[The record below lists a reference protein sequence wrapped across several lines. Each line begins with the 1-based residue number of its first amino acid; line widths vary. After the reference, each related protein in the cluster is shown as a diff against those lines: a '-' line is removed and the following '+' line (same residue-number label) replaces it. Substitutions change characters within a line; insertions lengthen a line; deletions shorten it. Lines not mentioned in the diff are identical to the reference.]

1 MSGNVPE
8 AGNVFPAET
17 EANVPPKDEK
27 MSFSGTEPSAPREA
41 EKPRLPRT
49 GDTAPR
55 EVADGLF
62 LADIDG
68 KLTLTDGKLQIFA
81 DLSADARRLRPN
93 NLGGELLVRAARFK
107 NRPGPFTAVDA
118 TAGFGEDSLLLAAAG
133 FDVTM
138 FEYNPVIAALLADGL
153 RRAAEDPALAEIVA
167 RMHLICGDSTK
178 GMRELGFS
186 PDAVLLDPMFPERQ
200 KSGSIK
206 KKFQLLQRLESPCST
221 EEELLSAALAAN
233 PRKIVIKRPAKG
245 PYLAGRKPSYSVAG
259 NSVRYDC
266 IVIV

>member
-8 AGNVFPAET
+8 AGSVFPTET
-17 EANVPPKDEK
+17 EKNAPLEVKT
-27 MSFSGTEPSAPREA
+27 SFPETEP
-41 EKPRLPRT
+41 
-49 GDTAPR
+49 TAPR
-55 EVADGLF
+55 EVAEGLF
-62 LADIDG
+62 LCENDG

-138 FEYNPVIAALLADGL
+138 FEYNPVIAALLRDGL
-153 RRAAEDPALAEIVA
+153 RRASLQPELAEIAA
-167 RMHLICGDSTK
+167 RMHLICGDSVE
-178 GMRELGFS
+178 GMRNLGFV
-186 PDAVLLDPMFPERQ
+186 PDVILLDPMFPERR

-206 KKFQLLQRLESPCST
+206 KKFQLLQRLEAPCSA
-221 EEELLSAALAAN
+221 EEDLMAAALAAR
-233 PRKIVIKRPAKG
+233 PRKIVVKRPAKG
-245 PYLAGRKPSYSVAG
+245 PALAGVKPSYSISG
-259 NSVRYDC
+259 PTVRFDC
-266 IVIV
+266 IVPADGAAD